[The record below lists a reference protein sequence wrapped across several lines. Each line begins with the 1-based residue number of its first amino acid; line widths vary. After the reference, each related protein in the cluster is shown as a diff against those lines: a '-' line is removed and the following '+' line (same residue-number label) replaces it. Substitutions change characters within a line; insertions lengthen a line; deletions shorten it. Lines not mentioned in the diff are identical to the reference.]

1 MLNLHGVFQ
10 KGFIVETN
18 KQTTEVRCC
27 SMINFGL
34 SLEHSIQCVR
44 VAKGLGE
51 FYYVRLQNPIEMESD

>member
-18 KQTTEVRCC
+18 KQTTEVPCC
-27 SMINFGL
+27 LMINYGL
-34 SLEHSIQCVR
+34 IFEHSIQCVR

-51 FYYVRLQNPIEMESD
+51 FDYVRLPNPIEMESD